1 MRMQHRSHTT
11 RRPTRGVRVT
21 SQQKRSTYLLDE
33 LLDLFPYFPGDL
45 LLLVHDGSSSISR
58 SNVLLTGER

>member
-33 LLDLFPYFPGDL
+33 LLDLSL
-45 LLLVHDGSSSISR
+45 LSRRSSLVGA
-58 SNVLLTGER
+58 